1 MTTRPRTR
9 LKQKRALASEIAQAI
24 HMRAYRPG
32 EWLRQI
38 DLEERFKATRFDV
51 RSALDELAV
60 RKTIEHVPNRGYRV
74 AEIDLKT
81 SQAIRDTRVILETA
95 AAPGIVALIDEV
107 AIARLDELAHRFGA
121 AVHNGTRIEQSQI
134 NSAFHHL
141 IYAFCGN
148 PVLEETIWGLR
159 DRSRGSAVT
168 VWTSHQALLDSDRD
182 HHAMVEAIRRR
193 DAARLADLTAH
204 HIVKD
209 MIETEARASG
219 EAGAAGE
226 AVPQPST
233 ETSQSRGS
241 EVSDEV

>member
-1 MTTRPRTR
+1 MTTRPIRQR
-9 LKQKRALASEIAQAI
+9 EKRALASEIAQAI

-38 DLEERFKATRFDV
+38 DLEEAFKATRFDV

-81 SQAIRDTRVILETA
+81 QRAIRDTRIILETA
-95 AAPGIVALIDEV
+95 AAPGIVARID
-107 AIARLDELAHRFGA
+107 AATIARLSELAERFSQ
-121 AVHNGTRIEQSQI
+121 AVLSGTRIEQSEI

-141 IYAFCGN
+141 MYAVCGN

-159 DRSRGSAVT
+159 DRSRGSSVT
-168 VWTSHQALLDSDRD
+168 VWSSHQALLNSDRD
-182 HHAMVEAIRRR
+182 HHAMVEALRAG
-193 DAARLADLTAH
+193 DATRLAGLIAH

-209 MIETEARASG
+209 MIETEARA
-219 EAGAAGE
+219 
-226 AVPQPST
+226 QPST
-233 ETSQSRGS
+233 ETSQSRGN